1 MNLPTPYSKRT
12 AHVVMA
18 TVGAWAAAGLL
29 AHASAGVPEGAFGFG
44 AVRGNHYRAW
54 PVARRQFYLAGVID
68 GMLYAPAVG
77 GKTAFV
83 VALSECLTGVPAA
96 QQTAVVDKALADN
109 PSHWDAPMNWL
120 VFDALSKFC
129 GARGKPLE

>member
-1 MNLPTPYSKRT
+1 MTLSTPYSKRP
-12 AHVVMA
+12 ARLALA
-18 TVGAWAAAGLL
+18 TVGAWAAAGML
-29 AHASAGVPEGAFGFG
+29 ASASAGVPEGAFGFG

-54 PVARRQFYLAGVID
+54 PVASRQLYLAGIID
-68 GMLYAPAVG
+68 GMLYAPAVSG
-77 GKTAFV
+77 RTEFA
-83 VALSECLTGVPAA
+83 VALSECLIGVPVT

-129 GARGKPLE
+129 GARSKPLE

>member
-1 MNLPTPYSKRT
+1 M
-12 AHVVMA
+12 MA
-18 TVGAWAAAGLL
+18 N
-29 AHASAGVPEGAFGFG
+29 ASAGVPEGAFGVG
-44 AVRGNHYRAW
+44 VGPGNHYRAW
-54 PVARRQFYLAGVID
+54 PVASPQLYLTGAIE
-68 GMLYAPAVG
+68 GMVYAPAVG

-109 PSHWDAPMNWL
+109 PSHRHAPMNWL